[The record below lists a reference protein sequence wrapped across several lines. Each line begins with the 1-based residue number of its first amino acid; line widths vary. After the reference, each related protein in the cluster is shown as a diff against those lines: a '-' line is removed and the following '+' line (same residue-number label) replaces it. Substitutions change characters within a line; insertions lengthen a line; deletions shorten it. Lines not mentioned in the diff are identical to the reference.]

1 MDGRHVVAEGTD
13 DAGVSWVIW
22 ARRDAPRDGD
32 LLSMIRLADS
42 GGRIIHV
49 GAASGPALYPGRL
62 LNITTSGS
70 DEGPRA
76 LLGRVD
82 PSVRRLVLR
91 VHGGGTRPVP
101 LYDCAE
107 IPEVRFAALL
117 LPREELLDSVAGFGA
132 KGPELERFDLRFQ
145 QGRWEA
151 RHSASVIQA
160 GTLLPPARWRVAG

>member
-1 MDGRHVVAEGTD
+1 MGGRCVVAAGTG

-32 LLSMIRLADS
+32 LLSMIRLTDS

-49 GAASGPALYPGRL
+49 GAASGPPLYPGRL
-62 LNITTSGS
+62 LSVTTSGS
-70 DEGPRA
+70 EEGPRA

-82 PSVRRLVLR
+82 PSVRRLELR
-91 VHGGGTRPVP
+91 VHDGGTRKVP

-117 LPREELLDSVAGFGA
+117 LPRAELLDSVAGFAA
-132 KGPELERFDLRFQ
+132 KGRELERFDLRFQ

-151 RHSASVIQA
+151 RHPAKAVRPANLMSAA
-160 GTLLPPARWRVAG
+160 G